1 MNVSIFLRNNPPA
14 CFCYPSFATIP
25 NLLGYLIFVILCKA
39 NVESTGIMGLDINPV
54 ALASKFT
61 LFAHDAKNTSKLRRN
76 GKECFS
82 C

>member
-1 MNVSIFLRNNPPA
+1 MYRYSCVIIHQPVFVIRLLPL
-14 CFCYPSFATIP
+14 FHY
-25 NLLGYLIFVILCKA
+25 LLGYLIFVILCKA

-61 LFAHDAKNTSKLRRN
+61 LFAHDAKNTSKLGRN